1 MPKSDLEQIHEF
13 FEDLQKEG
21 LYHYYL
27 LTLDRHAEELGISP
41 VTLAFQLMI
50 EAREHSGLQE
60 SFTLLKDVLGRLKK
74 KHKKSYKNAKGA
86 WIN

>member
-1 MPKSDLEQIHEF
+1 MKSDLEQIHEF
-13 FEDLQKEG
+13 FEDLQKEE

-50 EAREHSGLQE
+50 EAREEPGLQE
-60 SFTLLKDVLGRLKK
+60 SFRLLKDVLGRLKK
-74 KHKKSYKNAKGA
+74 THKKSYKNAKGA